1 MRKTQEDTQMKAAI
15 SNKYSL
21 IFMLYM
27 MDNRNGRKSKNKKV
41 EHCSIMN
48 VINTNCENASIE
60 DHNYSNNKNEGNIDN
75 NIIPTEIDIHFQ
87 MYGKHAWEVE
97 YGYRCPICE
106 KRIDELGYCAC
117 GGQGE

>member
-1 MRKTQEDTQMKAAI
+1 MPKTQEDTQMKAAI

-21 IFMLYM
+21 IFTLSM
-27 MDNRNGRKSKNKKV
+27 MD
-41 EHCSIMN
+41 
-48 VINTNCENASIE
+48 NTNCENVSIE
-60 DHNYSNNKNEGNIDN
+60 DNNNSNNKHGDNIDN
-75 NIIPTEIDIHFQ
+75 NIIPSEIDIHFQ

-97 YGYRCPICE
+97 YGDRCPICE

>member
-1 MRKTQEDTQMKAAI
+1 MPKKQEDTQMKAAI

-21 IFMLYM
+21 IFTLSM
-27 MDNRNGRKSKNKKV
+27 MDNRNGRKSKNKKAD
-41 EHCSIMN
+41 HCSITN
-48 VINTNCENASIE
+48 VMNTNCENASIE
-60 DHNYSNNKNEGNIDN
+60 DNNNSNHKNEGNIDN

-97 YGYRCPICE
+97 YGDRCPICE

-117 GGQGE
+117 GSQGE